1 MLRHPVYTR
10 TRIAQVGERI
20 EALIYAD
27 SRDPDRLVV
36 SGPVDR
42 IPIDEAESLAYRD
55 ARLGEQFGPL
65 WATFWF
71 QVEATV
77 PAEWAGERVD
87 LLWVTHSEAT
97 LWIDGR
103 AIQGLNTSHEG
114 PRPDALLIE
123 HAAGGEQLDLR
134 IELACNGKFGQID
147 RRYSTVEPVVLDRCQ
162 IARFDE
168 QAWQLHHDFDVL
180 RRLEADAVNG
190 LDPTW
195 AGELLSELNRFC
207 NVWVETD
214 RGTWDEAADILQR
227 LLLRR
232 NGSVVHELSAI
243 GHAHIDTAWLWPL
256 EETHRK
262 LVRSVQLA
270 DRLHG
275 PVPGVSVL
283 LLAGLSVR
291 LGAAAQPRPVRPH
304 PRIGRLRASGCRSAA
319 PGSSPTAT
327 CPRAS
332 RSCASSCTASG
343 SSSASS
349 AAGTASSG
357 TPTCSA
363 TTASCRRSCAA
374 PGSTGS

>member
-42 IPIDEAESLAYRD
+42 IPIDQAESLAYRD

-123 HAAGGEQLDLR
+123 HAAGGEHLDLR
-134 IELACNGKFGQID
+134 IELACNGKFGQMD

-232 NGSVVHELSAI
+232 NGYGRPRAVGDRPCPHRHRLALAAR
-243 GHAHIDTAWLWPL
+243 GDATA
-256 EETHRK
+256 R
-262 LVRSVQLA
+262 LVRSFSSQTA
-270 DRLHG
+270 YMDRY
-275 PVPGVSVL
+275 PEFRFC

-291 LGAAAQPRPVRPH
+291 LGAAAQPRPV
-304 PRIGRLRASGCRSAA
+304 
-319 PGSSPTAT
+319 
-327 CPRAS
+327 
-332 RSCASSCTASG
+332 
-343 SSSASS
+343 
-349 AAGTASSG
+349 
-357 TPTCSA
+357 
-363 TTASCRRSCAA
+363 
-374 PGSTGS
+374 